1 MLKFLLIKDTFR
13 YIGTFSYNGINE
25 YHILFD
31 FSKLSKSKI
40 QTSDAHLCASQSI
53 FGTIGFVPK
62 FEIETGFAFMSEDK
76 IVCSI
81 EEPMLYA

>member
-1 MLKFLLIKDTFR
+1 MLKFLLIKGTVR
-13 YIGTFSYNGINE
+13 YIKTSSYNGIEEN
-25 YHILFD
+25 HILFD

-40 QTSDAHLCASQSI
+40 QISKAHLCAFQSI

-76 IVCSI
+76 IACSI